1 MGKIQFKQAYEMGL
15 LDKVENR
22 WYSHPPAYLDQC
34 IPETVEGVKGLDIFY
49 GSSRTDDFADRFKK
63 LHPDTPVTA
72 YLPEDM
78 MPIGFCLSDR
88 NFRQYRK

>member
-72 YLPEDM
+72 
-78 MPIGFCLSDR
+78 
-88 NFRQYRK
+88 